1 MPNYSFC
8 TDSFYKKHSRW
19 LKPFKFRKIP
29 AVLFLLHKPLLSFFP
44 KKIQSF
50 FLKRWKIEAGKSPS
64 RIVWNE
70 NENESKFF
78 LFANESFQT
87 KKETSPPFKYNIFAK
102 DIFFNWILQNFEN
115 LFFQEFTY
123 ANYVKYIFLHE
134 YNFASP
140 GQLGVNFFPL
150 KFLLWRQSVKNVTNL

>member
-1 MPNYSFC
+1 MKAIEELGLNLGLHVTLLPNYSFC

-29 AVLFLLHKPLLSFFP
+29 AVLFLLHKPSLSSFP

-50 FLKRWKIEAGKSPS
+50 FLKRWKIVAGKSPS
-64 RIVWNE
+64 QIVWNE

-87 KKETSPPFKYNIFAK
+87 KKETSPPFKYNIFAQ
-102 DIFFNWILQNFEN
+102 DIFFTGIEFHKISKISFFKN
-115 LFFQEFTY
+115 LLMR
-123 ANYVKYIFLHE
+123 IM
-134 YNFASP
+134 
-140 GQLGVNFFPL
+140 
-150 KFLLWRQSVKNVTNL
+150 

>member
-1 MPNYSFC
+1 MKAIEELGLNLGLHVTLLPNYSFC

-29 AVLFLLHKPLLSFFP
+29 AVLFLLHKPSLSSFP

-50 FLKRWKIEAGKSPS
+50 FLKRWKIVAGKSPS
-64 RIVWNE
+64 HIVWNE

-102 DIFFNWILQNFEN
+102 DIFFAGIEFHKISKISFFKN
-115 LFFQEFTY
+115 LLMR
-123 ANYVKYIFLHE
+123 IM
-134 YNFASP
+134 
-140 GQLGVNFFPL
+140 
-150 KFLLWRQSVKNVTNL
+150 